1 MTGDDVLSVLG
12 HDPVERAIAECH
24 RRLEFNVA
32 AYGKAWTGE
41 GDDTRFIVAPLADE
55 LRGAV
60 CLTDAER
67 ERLLWWLH
75 RPVPPGPM
83 KDLDVALIAK
93 LTTGRG
99 Q

>member
-1 MTGDDVLSVLG
+1 MTGDDVLRVI
-12 HDPVERAIAECH
+12 E
-24 RRLEFNVA
+24 RRLYVTIGPDGEPHDVFSGYEA
-32 AYGKAWTGE
+32 AAHDAAT
-41 GDDTRFIVAPLADE
+41 T
-55 LRGAV
+55 LRSVQVVVPEYQHQGAV